1 MAFCGKCG
9 TQMNDGV
16 KFCPGCGAPNETAAP
31 AAPATPVQEAPPVQ
45 QNPAPQQAD
54 FGAKMAALNNTA
66 DTTAEFDKADI
77 EQNKGMAILAYFG
90 PLVLIPILAAKNSK
104 FARYHSNQ
112 GLVLLI
118 AAVIYGIAYGI
129 LSTIIYA
136 ISWRLGFI
144 VSIIGLVSILFTV
157 LAIIGII
164 NAVNGRAKELPI
176 IGKYKILK

>member
-1 MAFCGKCG
+1 
-9 TQMNDGV
+9 MNDGV

-45 QNPAPQQAD
+45 QNHAPQQAD

-77 EQNKGMAILAYFG
+77 EQNKGMSILAYLG

-118 AAVIYGIAYGI
+118 AAVAYGVAYGI
-129 LSTIIYA
+129 LSAIIYA

-176 IGKYKILK
+176 IGKFKILK

>member
-77 EQNKGMAILAYFG
+77 EQNKGMSILAYLG

-112 GLVLLI
+112 GLVLLLAAI
-118 AAVIYGIAYGI
+118 AYGIVYGI

>member
-1 MAFCGKCG
+1 
-9 TQMNDGV
+9 
-16 KFCPGCGAPNETAAP
+16 
-31 AAPATPVQEAPPVQ
+31 
-45 QNPAPQQAD
+45 
-54 FGAKMAALNNTA
+54 MAALNNTA

-77 EQNKGMAILAYFG
+77 EQNKGMSILAYLG

>member
-16 KFCPGCGAPNETAAP
+16 KFCPGCGAPNEAAAP
-31 AAPATPVQEAPPVQ
+31 VTPPPEAQPAAQD
-45 QNPAPQQAD
+45 PAPQQAD

-66 DTTAEFDKADI
+66 DTTAEFEKADI
-77 EQNKGMAILAYFG
+77 EQNKAMAILAYFG

-118 AAVIYGIAYGI
+118 AAVVYGIAYGI

-136 ISWRLGFI
+136 ISWKLGFI
-144 VSIIGLVSILFTV
+144 VSIIGLVGILFTV
-157 LAIIGII
+157 LAVIGII
-164 NAVNGRAKELPI
+164 NAVNGRAKELPV

>member
-54 FGAKMAALNNTA
+54 FSAKMAALNNTA

-77 EQNKGMAILAYFG
+77 DQNKGMAILAYFG

-144 VSIIGLVSILFTV
+144 VSIIGLVSILFSV

-164 NAVNGRAKELPI
+164 NAVNGRAKELPV
-176 IGKYKILK
+176 IGKFKILK

>member
-66 DTTAEFDKADI
+66 DTTAEFDKPDI
-77 EQNKGMAILAYFG
+77 DQNKGMSILAYFG

-112 GLVLLI
+112 GLVLLLAAI
-118 AAVIYGIAYGI
+118 AYGIVYGI

-157 LAIIGII
+157 LAVIGII
-164 NAVNGRAKELPI
+164 NAVNGRAKELPL

>member
-9 TQMNDGV
+9 TQMNDDT
-16 KFCPGCGAPNETAAP
+16 KFCPSCGAPYEAAVPTPEPQP
-31 AAPATPVQEAPPVQ
+31 AQPD
-45 QNPAPQQAD
+45 PAPKQAD
-54 FGAKMAALNNTA
+54 IGAKMAALNNTA

-77 EQNKGMAILAYFG
+77 DQNKGMSVLAYFG
-90 PLVLIPILAAKNSK
+90 PLVLIPILAAKNSR

-112 GLVLLI
+112 GLVLLL
-118 AAVIYGIAYGI
+118 AAVAYSIVYGI

-136 ISWRLGFI
+136 ISWRLGFV

-176 IGKYKILK
+176 IGKFKLLK

>member
-54 FGAKMAALNNTA
+54 SGAKMAALNNTA

-77 EQNKGMAILAYFG
+77 DQNKGMSILAYFG

-112 GLVLLI
+112 GLVLLLAAI
-118 AAVIYGIAYGI
+118 AYGIVYGI

-176 IGKYKILK
+176 IGKFKILK

>member
-54 FGAKMAALNNTA
+54 FGAKMATLNNTA
-66 DTTAEFDKADI
+66 DTTAEFEKADI
-77 EQNKGMAILAYFG
+77 DQNKGMAILAYFG

-112 GLVLLI
+112 GLILLI

-144 VSIIGLVSILFTV
+144 ASIIGLVSILFTV

>member
-1 MAFCGKCG
+1 
-9 TQMNDGV
+9 
-16 KFCPGCGAPNETAAP
+16 
-31 AAPATPVQEAPPVQ
+31 
-45 QNPAPQQAD
+45 
-54 FGAKMAALNNTA
+54 MAALNNTA

-77 EQNKGMAILAYFG
+77 DQNKGMAILAYFG

-112 GLVLLI
+112 GLILLI

>member
-9 TQMNDGV
+9 TQMNEGV
-16 KFCPGCGAPNETAAP
+16 RFCPGCGAPNETAAP
-31 AAPATPVQEAPPVQ
+31 ATPVNPVPETSPAQQTPP
-45 QNPAPQQAD
+45 AQQAD

-77 EQNKGMAILAYFG
+77 ESNKAMSILAYFG
-90 PLVLIPILAAKNSK
+90 PLVLIPIFAAKNSG

-118 AAVIYGIAYGI
+118 AAALYGIAYGI
-129 LSTIIYA
+129 LSTVIYA

-164 NAVNGRAKELPI
+164 NAVNGRAKELPL
-176 IGKYKILK
+176 IGKFRILK

>member
-16 KFCPGCGAPNETAAP
+16 KFCPSCGAPNEATAP
-31 AAPATPVQEAPPVQ
+31 AAPATLVQEAPPVQ

-77 EQNKGMAILAYFG
+77 DQNKGMSILAYFG

-112 GLVLLI
+112 GLVLLLAAI
-118 AAVIYGIAYGI
+118 AYGIVYGI

-176 IGKYKILK
+176 IGKFKILK

>member
-9 TQMNDGV
+9 TQINDGV

-77 EQNKGMAILAYFG
+77 EQNKGMSILAYLG

-112 GLVLLI
+112 GLVLLLAAI
-118 AAVIYGIAYGI
+118 AYGIVYGI

>member
-9 TQMNDGV
+9 TQIHDDV
-16 KFCPGCGAPNETAAP
+16 KFCPGCGAPSEAPAP
-31 AAPATPVQEAPPVQ
+31 AAAVTPPPEAQPAQ
-45 QNPAPQQAD
+45 QSD
-54 FGAKMAALNNTA
+54 LGMKMAALNNTA
-66 DTTAEFDKADI
+66 DTTSEFDKADI
-77 EQNKGMAILAYFG
+77 EQNKGMAVLAYFG

-112 GLVLLI
+112 GLALLI
-118 AAVIYGIAYGI
+118 AAMVYGIAYGI

-144 VSIIGLVSILFTV
+144 VSILSLVSILFTV
-157 LAIIGII
+157 LAVIGII

-176 IGKYKILK
+176 IGKFKLLK

>member
-9 TQMNDGV
+9 TQIQDDV
-16 KFCPGCGAPNETAAP
+16 KFCPGCGAPGEASAP
-31 AAPATPVQEAPPVQ
+31 AAPVTPPPEAQPAQ
-45 QNPAPQQAD
+45 QSD
-54 FGAKMAALNNTA
+54 LSAKMAALNDTA
-66 DTTAEFDKADI
+66 DTTSEFDKADI
-77 EQNKGMAILAYFG
+77 EQNKGMAVLAYFG

-112 GLVLLI
+112 GLALLL
-118 AAVIYGIAYGI
+118 AAVVYSIAYGI

-144 VSIIGLVSILFTV
+144 VSILSLVSILFTV
-157 LAIIGII
+157 LAVIGII

-176 IGKYKILK
+176 IGKFKLLK

>member
-9 TQMNDGV
+9 TQINDGV
-16 KFCPGCGAPNETAAP
+16 KFCPGCGAPNETTAP
-31 AAPATPVQEAPPVQ
+31 AAPVTPPPEAQPVQ
-45 QNPAPQQAD
+45 QAPAQQND
-54 FGAKMAALNNTA
+54 LGAKMAAFNNTA
-66 DTTAEFDKADI
+66 DSTAEFDKADI
-77 EQNKGMAILAYFG
+77 EKNKGMSVLAYFG
-90 PLVLIPILAAKNSK
+90 PLVLIPIFAAKDSK

-112 GLVLLI
+112 GLTLLI
-118 AAVIYGIAYGI
+118 AAVAYSILYGI

>member
-1 MAFCGKCG
+1 
-9 TQMNDGV
+9 MNDGV
-16 KFCPGCGAPNETAAP
+16 KFCPSCGAPNEATAP

-77 EQNKGMAILAYFG
+77 DQNKGMSILAYFG

-112 GLVLLI
+112 GLVLLLAAI
-118 AAVIYGIAYGI
+118 AYGIVYGI

-176 IGKYKILK
+176 IGKFKILK